1 MKSIRREDFREA
13 GTLAKVH
20 GTKGELRFLPDY
32 QFTFKEWVF
41 LSIKGKPVPFF
52 IESVKGSEDAP
63 ILKLRLIDDN
73 IQAEKF
79 VGRTVLMP
87 GKSKRKTI
95 TFEDEL
101 NGFTIYDA
109 FENPLGKI
117 VRLLEM
123 PQQVLAE
130 IHYKNQ
136 LVLIPIVEDWITFF
150 DKRKKRIDMDL
161 PEGLIP
167 D

>member
-1 MKSIRREDFREA
+1 LKSIRREDFREA

>member
-32 QFTFKEWVF
+32 QFTLKEWVF

-52 IESVKGSEDAP
+52 IEAIKGSDEAP
-63 ILKLRLIDDN
+63 ILKLRYIDDTVD
-73 IQAEKF
+73 AEKF
-79 VGRTVLMP
+79 VGKTVLVP

-95 TFEDEL
+95 AFEEEL

-109 FENPLGKI
+109 CEKPLGKI
-117 VRLLEM
+117 IRLLEM

-130 IHYKNQ
+130 IQYNNQ
-136 LVLIPIVEDWITFF
+136 LVLIPIVEDWILFF

-161 PEGLIP
+161 PEGLLP